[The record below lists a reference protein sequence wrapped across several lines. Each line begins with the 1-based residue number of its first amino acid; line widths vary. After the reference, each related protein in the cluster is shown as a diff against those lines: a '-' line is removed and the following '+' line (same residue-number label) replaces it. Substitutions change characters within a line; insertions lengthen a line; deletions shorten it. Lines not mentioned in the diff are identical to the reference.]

1 MATIARAKLSRLS
14 GYTIARAKLSRLSGF
29 TIARAKLSRLSG
41 YNSQSLAEQVVASV
55 GAGRSPRRQM
65 RRYLPCGERFVMSLA
80 TVAKTK
86 TRCFHNTYES

>member
-1 MATIARAKLSRLS
+1 MSDDIQVSGVSTLAFIAREEERV
-14 GYTIARAKLSRLSGF
+14 
-29 TIARAKLSRLSG
+29 
-41 YNSQSLAEQVVASV
+41 NASV

-65 RRYLPCGERFVMSLA
+65 RRYLPRGERFVMSLS